1 MIGNIGP
8 VQLLII
14 LLIVLLIFG
23 TKRIRSLGSDLGG
36 AIKEFR
42 KGMGDD
48 STQDKKNED
57 AAPTSDQSKA
67 SDASD
72 SLSKTARGAWQSLKT
87 EFQTELDLDH
97 NRKVMRQSKSS
108 TPPTTAKDDDPPKS
122 E

>member
-48 STQDKKNED
+48 ASSQE
-57 AAPTSDQSKA
+57 APGDQASSEKAEADQPTDDSGNSSD
-67 SDASD
+67 
-72 SLSKTARGAWQSLKT
+72 G
-87 EFQTELDLDH
+87 
-97 NRKVMRQSKSS
+97 SS
-108 TPPTTAKDDDPPKS
+108 GTKH
-122 E
+122 

>member
-48 STQDKKNED
+48 STQEKKGDN
-57 AAPTSDQSKA
+57 AAPTSDQSEA
-67 SDASD
+67 SGSSD
-72 SLSKTARGAWQSLKT
+72 SKH
-87 EFQTELDLDH
+87 E
-97 NRKVMRQSKSS
+97 
-108 TPPTTAKDDDPPKS
+108 
-122 E
+122 

>member
-8 VQLLII
+8 IQLAIV

-48 STQDKKNED
+48 DKS
-57 AAPTSDQSKA
+57 AASK
-67 SDASD
+67 SDASED
-72 SLSKTARGAWQSLKT
+72 QHSAQKTSESDTDGSDDTPSSK
-87 EFQTELDLDH
+87 H
-97 NRKVMRQSKSS
+97 
-108 TPPTTAKDDDPPKS
+108 
-122 E
+122 

>member
-48 STQDKKNED
+48 ASSQETS
-57 AAPTSDQSKA
+57 SDQASSNKA
-67 SDASD
+67 ESEQTANDASD
-72 SLSKTARGAWQSLKT
+72 SSDG
-87 EFQTELDLDH
+87 
-97 NRKVMRQSKSS
+97 SS
-108 TPPTTAKDDDPPKS
+108 GTKH
-122 E
+122 